1 MKFNDSKNEKKTCN
15 QDGKASGDDITLRKF
30 SANMLVYYLFICR
43 ILVAT
48 RKKLDK
54 LQYIFFVGWEERE
67 EYDHTLLTCKSFQI
81 QKSSFGA
88 MMDNGKKLGSTN
100 YQANE
105 GDGCYMTKW
114 IP

>member
-30 SANMLVYYLFICR
+30 LANLLVYYLLMCR
-43 ILVAT
+43 ILVAS

-54 LQYIFFVGWEERE
+54 LQQILLWVGKKEKNMI
-67 EYDHTLLTCKSFQI
+67 TLLTWKSFQI

-88 MMDNGKKLGSTN
+88 MMDNGKKLGSTK
-100 YQANE
+100 QMKVMDA
-105 GDGCYMTKW
+105 T
-114 IP
+114 